1 MPGIEEASERAAA
14 AAAESYQLSGG
25 IESCKEGER
34 DRARGGRENG
44 EREREREKNALSKLA
59 VVERAWLV
67 RQQQSALDTVLLLS
81 WQSTALLTHRL
92 CMYVIVLSR
101 CVCGT

>member
-1 MPGIEEASERAAA
+1 MPGIEEANERAAA

-44 EREREREKNALSKLA
+44 ERERERE
-59 VVERAWLV
+59 R
-67 RQQQSALDTVLLLS
+67 RM
-81 WQSTALLTHRL
+81 R
-92 CMYVIVLSR
+92 
-101 CVCGT
+101 

>member
-1 MPGIEEASERAAA
+1 MV
-14 AAAESYQLSGG
+14 
-25 IESCKEGER
+25 K
-34 DRARGGRENG
+34 
-44 EREREREKNALSKLA
+44 EREREKNALSKLA

>member
-1 MPGIEEASERAAA
+1 MELRAVRKEREIVLEE
-14 AAAESYQLSGG
+14 
-25 IESCKEGER
+25 EGKMVK
-34 DRARGGRENG
+34 